1 MWNSLDSGIGQVAS
15 PILPLAI
22 YLGFALIVII
32 ENGLIFGFFLPGDLL
47 LIAAGVFAGGYTDID
62 LKIIILTS
70 IAASIIGSQIG
81 YFIGERFGKVLE
93 KNQNTPSIANAVILS
108 HKVFSK
114 SQVVAVFICNFVPG
128 MRIFIPIIAG
138 NHHMN
143 RFRFI
148 FANVSGSVAWSGIF
162 TSVGFALSSIDL
174 VREYPF
180 IVLAAFFLLASS
192 ISMVNFFRSL

>member
-1 MWNSLDSGIGQVAS
+1 MTDSGIGQVAS
-15 PILPLAI
+15 PIIPLAI
-22 YLGFALIVII
+22 YLGLALIIVI

-62 LKIIILTS
+62 FTLILLIS

-93 KNQNTPSIANAVILS
+93 KNQNTPSIANAIVLS
-108 HKVFSK
+108 NKVFSR
-114 SQVVAVFICNFVPG
+114 SQVVSVFICNFVPG
-128 MRIFIPIIAG
+128 MRIFTPIIAG
-138 NHHMN
+138 KRHMN
-143 RFRFI
+143 RFKFI

-162 TSVGFALSSIDL
+162 TSVGLALSSIDP
-174 VREYPF
+174 VRENPF

-192 ISMVNFFRSL
+192 ISMANFFRSL